1 MIKTILH
8 EAKSEK
14 ECSELLKD
22 LISSAEKNETIIHL
36 PNWGNI
42 YPKEKLVDAISNTKL
57 VAVDRRHINEDTFA
71 LESQDFWE
79 VVFDPDSPTHM
90 LIQKTGSLFIQT
102 MGGFRHR
109 RKLAFSLWKNKRLKV
124 AKVHTTLFRI

>member
-22 LISSAEKNETIIHL
+22 LISSAEKNETIFHL

-79 VVFDPDSPTHM
+79 VVFDPDSPNSYAHSKKQAASSYRQWVVFVTA
-90 LIQKTGSLFIQT
+90 G
-102 MGGFRHR
+102 
-109 RKLAFSLWKNKRLKV
+109 N
-124 AKVHTTLFRI
+124 